1 MAVGARPPARPRL
14 DGRPWADR
22 SFRKAPRAG
31 GRSNMTEV
39 TRDAEQTLRGVSE
52 GDAPLLE
59 KLLSMQLENLEAS
72 GLDARTYALV
82 KVATL
87 IAVDAPPASYVAQVA
102 FAREAGVTADE
113 IIGVLV
119 ASAPQVGIPKVVA
132 AAPE

>member
-1 MAVGARPPARPRL
+1 
-14 DGRPWADR
+14 
-22 SFRKAPRAG
+22 
-31 GRSNMTEV
+31 MTDV
-39 TRDAEQTLRGVSE
+39 TTEAEQTLRGVSM
-52 GDAPLLE
+52 GDASLLE

-72 GLDARTYALV
+72 GLDPRTYALV

-119 ASAPQVGIPKVVA
+119 AAAPQVGIPKVVA
-132 AAPE
+132 AAPEIMLALDLSLDEDA

>member
-1 MAVGARPPARPRL
+1 
-14 DGRPWADR
+14 
-22 SFRKAPRAG
+22 
-31 GRSNMTEV
+31 MTDV
-39 TRDAEQTLRGVSE
+39 TSEAEQTLRGVSM

-72 GLDARTYALV
+72 GLDPRTYALV
-82 KVATL
+82 KIATL
-87 IAVDAPPASYVAQVA
+87 IAVDAPPASYVAQIA

-132 AAPE
+132 AAPEIMLALDLSLEEDG